1 MSKQHKKKKLRPF
14 GLWRILILGLLCLT
28 FAEAVACYIF
38 DPTLFHKIAD
48 PIHQKSVAMMATG
61 QQKLA
66 ELAQDTRAQIT
77 TLSKQVKQ
85 SVASVKNASH
95 KKESEPTVTT
105 TPARSGDTTQKQ
117 ESAIETYAGYT
128 FNPATGDT
136 VLTDG
141 NINVLFFNQTAP
153 AWKDQ
158 LYGSDKIGTHGCGPT
173 AMAMIISSMTDYRVD
188 PKMMAD
194 WAVQNGYYAKGDG
207 SYHGLI
213 PAAASAYGLSTS
225 SCSDLSAQGL
235 LAQLRA
241 GHVMVALMRAGHFTD
256 SGHFIILRGI
266 TADGQV
272 LIADPQ
278 NFDNSIKPWDA
289 KTIAGELASR
299 DGNGGPVWIIGSG
312 S

>member
-1 MSKQHKKKKLRPF
+1 MSRQRKNKKLHPF

-28 FAEAVACYIF
+28 LAEAIACYIF
-38 DPTLFHKIAD
+38 DPTLFHQIAD

-61 QQKLA
+61 QKKLS
-66 ELAQDTRAQIT
+66 ELAQDTRTQIT
-77 TLSKQVKQ
+77 ELSKKVGQAVAEAKQ
-85 SVASVKNASH
+85 SSE
-95 KKESEPTVTT
+95 KKESEEVVA
-105 TPARSGDTTQKQ
+105 TPARSGDITQK
-117 ESAIETYAGYT
+117 EENAIEVHDGYN

-136 VLTDG
+136 ILTGG
-141 NINVLFFNQTAP
+141 NIDVLFFNQTAP

-173 AMAMIISSMTDYRVD
+173 AMAMLISSMTDYRVD

-213 PAAASAYGLSTS
+213 PAAASTYGLSVS
-225 SCSDLSAQGL
+225 SCADLSAEGL

-241 GHVMVALMRAGHFTD
+241 GHVLVALMRAGHFTD

-266 TADGQV
+266 TATGQV

-278 NFDNSIKPWDA
+278 NFDNSIQPWDA
-289 KTIAGELASR
+289 KIIAGELASR
-299 DGNGGPVWIIGSG
+299 DGNGGPVWVIGSG